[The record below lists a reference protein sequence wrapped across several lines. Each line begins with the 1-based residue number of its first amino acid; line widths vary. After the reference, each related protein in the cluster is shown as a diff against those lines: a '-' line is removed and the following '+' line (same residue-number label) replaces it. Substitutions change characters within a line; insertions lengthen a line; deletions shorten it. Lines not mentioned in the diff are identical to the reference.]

1 MMMPPTIEVA
11 SLGFENSL
19 ILMVLALVV
28 FGPRRLPGIGKQ
40 IGKLMYEV
48 RKASNDFKFQM
59 EEELRSVED
68 AERRKKEE
76 ERLRAVMPVEVSAE
90 DGGDD
95 SQENNGTDSQVS
107 DSRPGPPDGSGAPC
121 SVESPYPN
129 EGYYPATTAAED
141 SWAKAAKLGDSEEA
155 AYPQIQL
162 PTTGE
167 PVPAARPGKRTAQVK
182 KPVAAKNATPKV
194 KSKEKP
200 VKAASPAKKP
210 IKKTG
215 DKNA

>member
-28 FGPRRLPGIGKQ
+28 FGPRRLPGIGRQ

-59 EEELRSVED
+59 EEELRSAED

-76 ERLRAVMPVEVSAE
+76 ERLKALTPV
-90 DGGDD
+90 
-95 SQENNGTDSQVS
+95 
-107 DSRPGPPDGSGAPC
+107 DSRVSEAGSRAPEG
-121 SVESPYPN
+121 SEAPATAVESPYPD
-129 EGYYPATTAAED
+129 EVSYPATTTDD

-155 AYPQIQL
+155 AYPQIQP

-167 PVPAARPGKRTAQVK
+167 PVPAARPGKRTAPVKAAVK
-182 KPVAAKNATPKV
+182 KAAPKAS
-194 KSKEKP
+194 SKEKP
-200 VKAASPAKKP
+200 VKAATPAKKP
-210 IKKTG
+210 RKKTG
-215 DKNA
+215 GEND

>member
-1 MMMPPTIEVA
+1 MMMSPTIEVA

-59 EEELRSVED
+59 EEELRSAED

-76 ERLRAVMPVEVSAE
+76 ERPRALTP
-90 DGGDD
+90 D
-95 SQENNGTDSQVS
+95 SQDSTGGIDSQVS
-107 DSRPGPPDGSGAPC
+107 EARPGPPESAR
-121 SVESPYPN
+121 VESPYPD
-129 EGYYPATTAAED
+129 EVYYPAKTTDD
-141 SWAKAAKLGDSEEA
+141 SWAKAAKLGESEEA
-155 AYPQIQL
+155 SYPQIQ
-162 PTTGE
+162 PPATGE
-167 PVPAARPGKRTAQVK
+167 PVPAVRPGKRTVPVK
-182 KPVAAKNATPKV
+182 VVAAKKVVPKA

-200 VKAASPAKKP
+200 VKAATPAKKS

-215 DKNA
+215 GKNA